1 MQQHQQHPH
10 HSHHSHQVL
19 MDPGHHLGHARHLGP
34 PHYGAPGPVV
44 APLYPSMTTP
54 TQSHTPHGAPK
65 RPRPDELD
73 LSVPG
78 IDLEQTDLETMQQT
92 PLGTAYA
99 QATQQVQAPTH
110 HHHRLPDTG
119 PPSKM
124 MRRDGDG
131 GDRGGAPSV
140 VGQAGMPTP
149 APRPRGPKLKFTPE
163 DDQLLIDLK
172 ENKSL
177 TWKQIADFFPGRSSG
192 TLQVRYCTKLKAKT
206 TQWTDETD
214 QKLRTALQDY
224 ENEKWRIVANKV
236 GTGFTPAACR
246 ERTQDFSDEEEL
258 AFSDDLHHATWNDT
272 THPEHSDRPP
282 RTPSS
287 HFDSASCWVRKAQR
301 TQGPK
306 NCASSSSNHRGH
318 KYFFAMFTSASTSY
332 LRLSS
337 GIVLLFCWIPHP
349 PNSRDT
355 PEHHGSPFFT
365 SSFSRPTPLS
375 RLMTQ
380 RTHYRLWGATQRTT
394 QSTAFLLVFIPLDAP
409 LDDFGFFFSTIV
421 INFFL
426 APSKDLPLPILSKF
440 GCTRQFSCSIWLSTT
455 PTRLQNRLSKTWLY

>member
-19 MDPGHHLGHARHLGP
+19 MDPGHHMGHARHLGP

-246 ERTQDFSDEEEL
+246 ERTQEL
-258 AFSDDLHHATWNDT
+258 MGG
-272 THPEHSDRPP
+272 PP
-282 RTPSS
+282 
-287 HFDSASCWVRKAQR
+287 
-301 TQGPK
+301 
-306 NCASSSSNHRGH
+306 
-318 KYFFAMFTSASTSY
+318 
-332 LRLSS
+332 L
-337 GIVLLFCWIPHP
+337 
-349 PNSRDT
+349 
-355 PEHHGSPFFT
+355 
-365 SSFSRPTPLS
+365 
-375 RLMTQ
+375 
-380 RTHYRLWGATQRTT
+380 
-394 QSTAFLLVFIPLDAP
+394 
-409 LDDFGFFFSTIV
+409 
-421 INFFL
+421 
-426 APSKDLPLPILSKF
+426 
-440 GCTRQFSCSIWLSTT
+440 
-455 PTRLQNRLSKTWLY
+455 